1 MATNI
6 EILKEAYEW
15 EQARLQA
22 WADEMANHPG
32 ANTPIIREFI
42 KIWKDYFKEIQNSN
56 NAVID
61 ICNAWTAG
69 TVTEASATTM
79 INDDVHNRSILL
91 DTVKPATAQAV
102 DQKNARAQ
110 TSMPTSKYFEALDK
124 TIDLELLARDK
135 IQNFLTTGTP

>member
-6 EILKEAYEW
+6 QMLKEAYEW

-42 KIWKDYFKEIQNSN
+42 RIWKDYFNEIQSSN
-56 NAVID
+56 RAVID
-61 ICNAWTAG
+61 ICDAAIAARES
-69 TVTEASATTM
+69 EASAATM
-79 INDDVHNRSILL
+79 INTDVHNRDILGVVKGA
-91 DTVKPATAQAV
+91 TVETCTRCT
-102 DQKNARAQ
+102 ARAE
-110 TSMPTSKYFEALDK
+110 TSMPTSRYFEALDK

-135 IQNFLTTGTP
+135 IENFLNTGRP